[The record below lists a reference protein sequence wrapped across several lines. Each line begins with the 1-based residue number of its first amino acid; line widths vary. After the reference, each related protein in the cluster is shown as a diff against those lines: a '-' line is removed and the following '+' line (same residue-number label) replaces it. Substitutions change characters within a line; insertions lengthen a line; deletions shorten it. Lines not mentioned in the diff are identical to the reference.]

1 MRLPCIALHA
11 KIKMNLDTFLSLELL
26 LGNIRNQGTAL
37 VILFGEFNARPK
49 NRWVQNIRKNEG
61 TQIDFISSLYVF
73 SQLISE
79 PTCNLQNSS
88 CYIDLMFINQSNLVI
103 KSGVQRSLQENCH
116 HFFSKLNLQVMY
128 RPTYKRF
135 VQFYKNANTS
145 SIQKALGMIDW
156 NELFSSAS
164 VEKQVNILNDPF
176 FQYFF

>member
-73 SQLISE
+73 S
-79 PTCNLQNSS
+79 
-88 CYIDLMFINQSNLVI
+88 
-103 KSGVQRSLQENCH
+103 
-116 HFFSKLNLQVMY
+116 
-128 RPTYKRF
+128 
-135 VQFYKNANTS
+135 
-145 SIQKALGMIDW
+145 
-156 NELFSSAS
+156 
-164 VEKQVNILNDPF
+164 
-176 FQYFF
+176 